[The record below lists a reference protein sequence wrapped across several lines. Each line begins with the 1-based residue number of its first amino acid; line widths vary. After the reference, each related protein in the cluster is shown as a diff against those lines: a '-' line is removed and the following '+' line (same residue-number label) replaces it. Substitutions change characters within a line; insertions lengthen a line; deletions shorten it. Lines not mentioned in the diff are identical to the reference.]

1 MQLPHSFLIP
11 WQEQKTTT
19 QNCEMETQT
28 SEEKFRIA
36 NLELELCGE
45 KTSELWNKKIAVTF
59 FQFLIPWRKTE
70 LREVRILWEK
80 VSILSL
86 HLPIL
91 TFFPLI
97 VRKSRNYLLLIIFF
111 FNLLAESSFH
121 TKCKDNL
128 HCCHIT
134 LQHHLECKELIS
146 VVCFFFLTKNWI
158 KT

>member
-1 MQLPHSFLIP
+1 MQNRNSQFNKKKVKIVWYKMLQLPHSFLIP

-97 VRKSRNYLLLIIFF
+97 VRKSRNYLLLIFF
-111 FNLLAESSFH
+111 
-121 TKCKDNL
+121 
-128 HCCHIT
+128 
-134 LQHHLECKELIS
+134 LIS
-146 VVCFFFLTKNWI
+146 WQNRASIQNAKITYIVVT
-158 KT
+158 